1 MRQRGAGFH
10 CISDRE
16 VDRIRDLGA
25 EGLTRAPGDSA
36 AGAFMKGLDGR
47 HRFWM
52 HPTEAVLP
60 TLQPAEDHAA
70 RRYATLRVDHVNGLI
85 SGDVFGDIGR
95 RDWQFSWRSEAVFGK
110 TDNTPSDGDWD
121 LLAICDF
128 FRSGS
133 YTPQLTGF
141 RTLPEKIAVLL
152 KTGAD
157 MSLVGVRLIAV
168 DDAGNVTDDLTMTD
182 AAPLQRFDTFRRVRI
197 INVTDIAEGSESLAA
212 RILDRAIGF
221 DGAVL
226 RKVLSETGAR
236 LYWEHTEEFRH
247 VGTDAATPFEALAP
261 YQWNDD
267 PYSYAILV
275 SERLTGGAGILGTTF
290 GLDGNDPKVR
300 ARSSAVIFIKKI
312 VESYRLAHGLSPD
325 DDLEDHIDALA
336 TRVRVAYIH
345 EFGHLL
351 NLPHCWQWDLF
362 RTPALEAEPAART
375 WMNYGSRYPLGD
387 FSRMLRRKA
396 VEREAAGQNL
406 DIAAQRERETA
417 LAREDSERNLSAG
430 LAQPGFSHA
439 EHRWIWHA
447 PFDHIA
453 SGGEYFTRR
462 FEVDYRL
469 SDQSV
474 SDQLKLSIWDATPGE
489 DDIQILRKAPADGLS
504 KQPLCGEVTFTA
516 TRKFAAG
523 HPIHMSFQSPMLS
536 ILVRNASE
544 RGRQADRP
552 RETRRFPVVWMPVD
566 WTRKDPDTGE
576 TKPVDLAAALN
587 RAALNPVADDGETL
601 TFRTTL
607 PLITG
612 DFFDGFDGDW
622 KDDFTLQAVLR
633 PYGSIPIFSNQVR
646 VRFSRAGQAYS
657 EAEKQVIANENL
669 PLLVATLSA
678 LVDAPIQEL
687 SLPSRHTGRPDPPVF
702 EDLVAR
708 IEALD
713 RGGLSGTLLNHCAAR
728 ARPPDIGG
736 A

>member
-1 MRQRGAGFH
+1 MGPRGAGFH

-25 EGLTRAPGDSA
+25 EGLTRVPGDPA
-36 AGAFMKGLDGR
+36 ASELMKALDGR

-60 TLQPAEDHAA
+60 TLRPVEDHAA

-95 RDWQFSWRSEAVFGK
+95 RDWLFSWRSEAVFGK
-110 TDNTPSDGDWD
+110 ADRTPSGGDWD
-121 LLAICDF
+121 LMAICDL

-133 YTPQLTGF
+133 YVPQASGSHE
-141 RTLPEKIAVLL
+141 LPEKLAILL

-157 MSLVGVRLIAV
+157 KSLVGARLIAV
-168 DDAGNVTDDLTMTD
+168 DDDGDVADDLTMTD
-182 AAPLQRFDTFRRVRI
+182 TAPPQRFAAFRRVRI
-197 INVTDIAEGSESLAA
+197 INVTDIAEESGSLGA
-212 RILDRAIGF
+212 RILERAIGF

-236 LYWEHTEEFRH
+236 LYWEHAEEFRY

-290 GLDGNDPKVR
+290 GLDGSDPKVR
-300 ARSSAVIFIKKI
+300 SRSSAVIFIKKI
-312 VESYRLAHGLSPD
+312 VESYRLANGLKPD
-325 DDLEDHIDALA
+325 DDLEAHIDALA

-387 FSRMLRRKA
+387 FSRMLRRKT
-396 VEREAAGQNL
+396 VRKEAAEQNL
-406 DIAAQRERETA
+406 DVAAQRERETA
-417 LAREDSERNLSAG
+417 LAREDSERNLGAD
-430 LAQPGFSHA
+430 LAQPGFSLA

-453 SGGEYFTRR
+453 SGGEYFTQR
-462 FEVDYRL
+462 FGVEYRL
-469 SDQSV
+469 TDQSV
-474 SDQLKLSIWDATPGE
+474 SDKLVLSIWDATPGA
-489 DDIQILRKAPADGLS
+489 DGTQILRKAPADGLS
-504 KQPLCGEVTFTA
+504 KQPLCGEVTFTD
-516 TRKFAAG
+516 TRKFVAG

-536 ILVRNASE
+536 ILVRNSSE

-552 RETRRFPVVWMPVD
+552 RQTRRFPVVSMPVD
-566 WTRKDPDTGE
+566 WSRKDPDTGK
-576 TKPVDLAAALN
+576 TTPVDLAAALN
-587 RAALNPVADDGETL
+587 KAALNPVAEDGETL

-633 PYGSIPIFSNQVR
+633 PYGSIPIFSNQIH
-646 VRFSRAGQAYS
+646 VRFSRMGPTYT
-657 EAEKQVIANENL
+657 EEEKRVVGNETL

-678 LVDAPIQEL
+678 MVDGPIEGL
-687 SLPSRHTGRPDPPVF
+687 SLPNRHTGEPDPPLF
-702 EDLVAR
+702 KDLVDQ
-708 IEALD
+708 IEALG
-713 RGGLSGTLLNHCAAR
+713 RGGLSRTLLDYCAAR
-728 ARPPDIGG
+728 ARPPKIGP